1 MSKAILPIIVN
12 FDLFGHAVA
21 QCFQDPDTNAEW
33 ALIINKDST
42 STEFS
47 IEGSC
52 CQETVCGLKCPEETP
67 PPAKMFGKAVIASIL
82 FFVTVGFAS
91 IFVIKGK
98 SENYFVAGRSL
109 PLWVIIATLASQSID
124 SNALLGCVTL
134 SYKYHFWDGA
144 VLPIGLGCSLIL
156 NAVFLARHINL
167 DRALTLP
174 DVFAKRYGKL
184 VEAMVSCCTI
194 TSFLCLLA
202 GNLVGMGAVLAY
214 LLTMTPTGAIWMSA
228 VLVFAYTVAGG
239 LYSVAYT
246 DVLQAAVG
254 WLGCMTLAFYSIK
267 NEKITAPPP
276 SIGFPSYKYPDDTTC
291 EMYDGV
297 PCENDVTA
305 CCYNTDKWCPSDN
318 KCFYDNGAY
327 PFGDQS
333 HFTDQMTNA
342 YSLTPFPNAVV
353 FNWANIFV
361 LAFGNLAGTL

>member
-1 MSKAILPIIVN
+1 
-12 FDLFGHAVA
+12 
-21 QCFQDPDTNAEW
+21 
-33 ALIINKDST
+33 
-42 STEFS
+42 
-47 IEGSC
+47 
-52 CQETVCGLKCPEETP
+52 
-67 PPAKMFGKAVIASIL
+67 
-82 FFVTVGFAS
+82 
-91 IFVIKGK
+91 
-98 SENYFVAGRSL
+98 
-109 PLWVIIATLASQSID
+109 
-124 SNALLGCVTL
+124 
-134 SYKYHFWDGA
+134 
-144 VLPIGLGCSLIL
+144 
-156 NAVFLARHINL
+156 
-167 DRALTLP
+167 
-174 DVFAKRYGKL
+174 
-184 VEAMVSCCTI
+184 MVSCCTI